1 MPLKSAKIEGP
12 KPKKFKMA
20 EEEDDLVFLDNDA
33 TIVNPLTT
41 RRRHYTLPEAR
52 GGRRLLMDSIDDD
65 DEEEGEDSYDAAGQQ
80 PLPPRQL
87 TYHSGTARPSAERAE
102 DSTKTGSQSERPR
115 GVTQG
120 AGAVGAGSVVSQPH
134 SRLMPIR
141 SAPILS
147 PETGRPRSLR
157 VVQRS
162 ISTDTGLSLCSLSS
176 RVQFKVKLRDD

>member
-20 EEEDDLVFLDNDA
+20 EEEDDLVFLENDA

-65 DEEEGEDSYDAAGQQ
+65 DEEGEDSYDVAGQQ

-87 TYHSGTARPSAERAE
+87 TYHSGTARPSAEKAE